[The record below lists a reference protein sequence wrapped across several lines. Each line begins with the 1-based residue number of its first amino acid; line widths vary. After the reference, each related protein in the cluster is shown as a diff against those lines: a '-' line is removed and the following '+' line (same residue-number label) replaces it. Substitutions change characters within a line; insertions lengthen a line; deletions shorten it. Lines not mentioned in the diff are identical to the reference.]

1 LEEINKI
8 DIYLMKYSP
17 PKSLINNLKHPDI
30 NIHIFKDLNKLIQT
44 LKQYSNPITEFEHKI
59 IIIYSK
65 TPLNN
70 IVQIIRRIKEDPIIK
85 TVPVFVISE
94 PADKKEINDAYCHNL
109 NGYIVLP
116 RDPES
121 FKHSIKSFKDFYL
134 NNVKLP

>member
-1 LEEINKI
+1 
-8 DIYLMKYSP
+8 MKNSS
-17 PKSLINNLKHPDI
+17 PKSLLNILKHPDI
-30 NIHIFKDLNKLIQT
+30 NIHIFKDINKLIGT
-44 LKQYSNPITEFEHKI
+44 LKQNSNPIVEFEHKI

-70 IVQIIRRIKEDPIIK
+70 IVQMIGKIKEDPIIK

-94 PADKKEINDAYCHNL
+94 PADKKEIYEAYCHNL
-109 NGYIVLP
+109 NGYIVIP
-116 RDPES
+116 RDSES